1 MIIVDTH
8 CHASPYWYEPV
19 ESLLFHMDRNRVA
32 HAILVQYMGQTNNQ
46 YQFQCIR
53 RYPDRFV
60 SLVLVDAANP
70 DAAEELGRL
79 AGLGARGVRLRE
91 DTRSP
96 GDDPLAIWR
105 KAADLGLPISCGGTS
120 AGFASDEFA
129 QLVEQIP
136 GTPIILEHLGSVNHP
151 DGEPAPYPLRRKVF
165 ALARFPNVYIKV
177 HGLGE
182 FCARTT
188 PVTEP
193 FPFELPI
200 PPILEMAYEAFGA
213 QRMMWGSDYPPVSRR
228 EGYRNALQLT
238 LDQLRTKSEQDR
250 QLIFGGVALDVF
262 GLR

>member
-1 MIIVDTH
+1 MVIIDTH
-8 CHASPYWYEPV
+8 CHASPHWYEPV
-19 ESLLFHMDRNRVA
+19 EGLLFHMDRNRVA
-32 HAILVQYMGQTNNQ
+32 RAVLVQYLGQYNNE

-60 SLVLVDAANP
+60 SLVLVDAAKP
-70 DAAEELGRL
+70 DATEELERL
-79 AGLGARGVRLRE
+79 VQRGAKGVRLRAN
-91 DTRSP
+91 TRSP

-105 KAADLGLPISCGGTS
+105 KAAELGIPVSCSGTNVE
-120 AGFASDEFA
+120 FASGEFA
-129 QLVEQIP
+129 QLVREIP
-136 GTPIILEHLGSVNHP
+136 DATIILEHMGSTNYP
-151 DGEPAPYPLRRKVF
+151 DGEPAPYELRRKVF

-182 FCARTT
+182 FCARAM

-200 PPILEMAYEAFGA
+200 PPILDMAYEAFGP

-228 EGYRNALQLT
+228 EGYRNALRLIM
-238 LDQLRTKSEQDR
+238 DQLRAKSEQAR
-250 QLIFGGVALDVF
+250 RSIFGQVALDLF

>member
-1 MIIVDTH
+1 MVIVDTH
-8 CHASPYWYEPV
+8 CHASTSWYEPA

-32 HAILVQYMGQTNNQ
+32 HAVLIQIMGQYNND
-46 YQFQCIR
+46 YQFQCVR

-60 SLVLVDAANP
+60 SLVLVDSERP
-70 DAAEELGRL
+70 DAADELERRVTQ
-79 AGLGARGVRLRE
+79 GARGVRFHAH
-91 DTRSP
+91 TRSP

-120 AGFASDEFA
+120 EAFASDEFA

-136 GTPIILEHLGSVNHP
+136 DTHIILEHLGSVNHP

-165 ALARFPNVYIKV
+165 ALARFPNVYIKI

-182 FCARTT
+182 FCERAM

-193 FPFELPI
+193 IPFELPV
-200 PPILEMAYEAFGA
+200 PPILEMAYEAFGP

-238 LDQLRTKSEQDR
+238 QDQIRTKSDQDR

-262 GLR
+262 GFR